1 MQIYVKFPRKS
12 THFIETMQINL
23 YICNFFCTFAPKLNL
38 STNANTQ
45 QISSIKNIRTMKKN
59 LILLSLLSV
68 CVLSGCVKM
77 PEEQHTSYETITL
90 SRENVSA
97 PVSWS
102 AAIRGTGDVS
112 IVSRCTGTLNAI
124 KVKDGQRVRK
134 GDVLFLIDSRSAQN
148 ALVHAQ
154 ADLQTAIAN
163 RENAQLE
170 AESNKELAQQGI
182 ISDYLL
188 RKSLNILQSAEAQ
201 VAQARAAVRDA
212 ELRLDYCTIK
222 SPVDGLVG
230 NVIPHVGDVIN
241 EGVTLTHIA
250 GVSEMEASFSLT
262 ESQVHSL
269 VSELGSLDKVIKIA
283 PPVTLLFKDGSE
295 YKHKGKI
302 TSLSGM
308 VDQQTGSVTCYV
320 TFPNP
325 DSELFSGMQGTIV
338 MPFEWE
344 DAMLVPLTSIVRIQ
358 DKTLVYKVGA
368 DSLATSAIVEIEELG
383 DGVRAVILSGAE
395 VGEKI
400 VAKGA
405 ANVHENDRVIW

>member
-1 MQIYVKFPRKS
+1 M
-12 THFIETMQINL
+12 
-23 YICNFFCTFAPKLNL
+23 NL
-38 STNANTQ
+38 STNASPQ

-124 KVKDGQRVRK
+124 KAKDGQRVK
-134 GDVLFLIDSRSAQN
+134 AGDVLFEIDNRSAMN
-148 ALVHAQ
+148 NLEHAK

-163 RENAQLE
+163 CENAKLE
-170 AESNKELAQQGI
+170 AESNKELAAKGI

-188 RKSLNILQSAEAQ
+188 RTSLNTLQSAEAQ
-201 VAQARAAVRDA
+201 VAQARAALSTA
-212 ELRLDYCTIK
+212 QLQLDFCTIK

-230 NVIPHVGDVIN
+230 NIIPRVGDVIA
-241 EGVTLTHIA
+241 EGTTLTRVA
-250 GVSEMEASFSLT
+250 GVNEMEARFSIT
-262 ESQVHSL
+262 ESHVHAL
-269 VSELGSLDKVIKIA
+269 VSELGSLDALTKIA
-283 PPVTLLFKDGSE
+283 PPMTLRFKDGSE
-295 YKHKGKI
+295 YSEKGRI

-308 VDQQTGSVTCYV
+308 VDQRTGSVTCYV

-325 DSELFSGMQGTIV
+325 KGELFSGMQGTVV
-338 MPFEWE
+338 MPIEME
-344 DAMLVPLTSIVRIQ
+344 NVMLVPLTAIVRIQ
-358 DKTLVYKVGA
+358 DKALVWKVGA

-383 DGVRAVILSGAE
+383 DGVRAVVLSGAE
-395 VGEKI
+395 VGETI

>member
-1 MQIYVKFPRKS
+1 
-12 THFIETMQINL
+12 
-23 YICNFFCTFAPKLNL
+23 
-38 STNANTQ
+38 
-45 QISSIKNIRTMKKN
+45 MKKN

-90 SRENVSA
+90 SRENVTA

-241 EGVTLTHIA
+241 EGATLTHIA

-262 ESQVHSL
+262 ESQIHSL
-269 VSELGSLDKVIKIA
+269 VSEFGSLDKVIKIA

-344 DAMLVPLTSIVRIQ
+344 NAMLVPLTSIVRIQ

-405 ANVHENDRVIW
+405 ANVHDGQQVLW

>member
-1 MQIYVKFPRKS
+1 MQTI
-12 THFIETMQINL
+12 
-23 YICNFFCTFAPKLNL
+23 
-38 STNANTQ
+38 Q

-90 SRENVSA
+90 SRENVTA

-262 ESQVHSL
+262 ESQIHSL
-269 VSELGSLDKVIKIA
+269 VSEFGSLDKVIKIA

-308 VDQQTGSVTCYV
+308 VDQQTGSVTCNV

-344 DAMLVPLTSIVRIQ
+344 NAMLVPLTSIVRIQ

-405 ANVHENDRVIW
+405 ANVHDGQQVLW

>member
-1 MQIYVKFPRKS
+1 MQ
-12 THFIETMQINL
+12 TIE
-23 YICNFFCTFAPKLNL
+23 
-38 STNANTQ
+38 
-45 QISSIKNIRTMKKN
+45 QISSIKNIRIMKKN

-90 SRENVSA
+90 SRENVTA

-344 DAMLVPLTSIVRIQ
+344 NAMLVPLTSIVRIQ

-405 ANVHENDRVIW
+405 ANVHDGQQVLW